1 MQSRNPVFSRS
12 RQSAGWGAPSP
23 TPDQLRNM
31 YDAPSYAPPTQ
42 PAFRAM
48 TLDDVV
54 VRSFMTLGTLVVAAA
69 AAWYLDVSPGVA
81 IGAAIVALILG
92 LIVSFTQ
99 SSNPALIL
107 GYAAFEGAPRH
118 HRAAAVEG
126 QISGIVAG
134 RSSAPPW
141 RSRRAG
147 RLHPEDRPRHE
158 AGRYVIAAAI
168 AALGLIVINLV
179 AGIFVPGG
187 LGLRD
192 GGTLA
197 IVFSAAMILL
207 GCFFLLLDFDS
218 IEQGVKQG
226 ARPSSPGECRL
237 RAQPEPGL
245 DLLEVLR
252 LLSYFTSSDLILAAR
267 REGPATLGGAASL
280 C

>member
-12 RQSAGWGAPSP
+12 RQSAGWGGQAP
-23 TPDQLRNM
+23 TPGQLQNM

-69 AAWYLDVSPGVA
+69 ASWYLDVPLAVA
-81 IGAAIVALILG
+81 IGSAIVALVLG
-92 LIVSFTQ
+92 LIASFTM
-99 SSNPALIL
+99 STNPALIL
-107 GYAAFEGAPRH
+107 GYAAFEG
-118 HRAAAVEG
+118 VFLGTISSLFEG
-126 QISGIVAG
+126 QISGIVLQAVLG
-134 RSSAPPW
+134 TAMAFGGVLAVYTLRIVRVTPKMVK
-141 RSRRAG
+141 
-147 RLHPEDRPRHE
+147 
-158 AGRYVIAAAI
+158 YVIAAAI
-168 AALGLIVINLV
+168 AALGLIVVNLV

-218 IEQGVKQG
+218 IEQGVKEG
-226 ARPSSPGECRL
+226 APAKFAWQC
-237 RAQPEPGL
+237 AFGL
-245 DLLEVLR
+245 TLSLVWIYLEVLR
-252 LLSYFTSSDLILAAR
+252 LLSYFSSSD
-267 REGPATLGGAASL
+267 
-280 C
+280 

>member
-23 TPDQLRNM
+23 TPDQLQNM

-81 IGAAIVALILG
+81 IGAAIVALVLG

-107 GYAAFEGAPRH
+107 GYAAFEG
-118 HRAAAVEG
+118 VFLGTISSLFEG
-126 QISGIVAG
+126 QISGIVLQAVLG
-134 RSSAPPW
+134 TAMAFGGVLAVYTLRIVRVTPKMVK
-141 RSRRAG
+141 
-147 RLHPEDRPRHE
+147 
-158 AGRYVIAAAI
+158 YVIAAAI
-168 AALGLIVINLV
+168 AALGLIVVNLV

-226 ARPSSPGECRL
+226 APAKFAWQC
-237 RAQPEPGL
+237 AFGL
-245 DLLEVLR
+245 TLSLVWIYLEVLR
-252 LLSYFTSSDLILAAR
+252 LLSYFTSSD
-267 REGPATLGGAASL
+267 
-280 C
+280 

>member
-12 RQSAGWGAPSP
+12 RQSAGWGAPAPS
-23 TPDQLRNM
+23 PDQLQNM

-81 IGAAIVALILG
+81 IGAAIVALVLG

-107 GYAAFEGAPRH
+107 GYAAFEG
-118 HRAAAVEG
+118 VFLGTISSLFEG
-126 QISGIVAG
+126 QISGIVIQAVLG
-134 RSSAPPW
+134 TAMAFGGVLAVYTLRIVRVTPKMV
-141 RSRRAG
+141 
-147 RLHPEDRPRHE
+147 
-158 AGRYVIAAAI
+158 RYVIAAAV
-168 AALGLIVINLV
+168 AALGLILVNLV
-179 AGIFVPGG
+179 AGFFVPGG

-226 ARPSSPGECRL
+226 APAKFAWQC
-237 RAQPEPGL
+237 AFGL
-245 DLLEVLR
+245 TLSLVWIYLEVLR
-252 LLSYFTSSDLILAAR
+252 LLSYFSSSD
-267 REGPATLGGAASL
+267 
-280 C
+280 

>member
-31 YDAPSYAPPTQ
+31 YDAPSYAPPTE

-107 GYAAFEGAPRH
+107 GYAAFEG
-118 HRAAAVEG
+118 VFLGTISSLFEG
-126 QISGIVAG
+126 QISGIVIQAVLG
-134 RSSAPPW
+134 TAMAFGGVLAVYTLRIVRVTPKMV
-141 RSRRAG
+141 
-147 RLHPEDRPRHE
+147 
-158 AGRYVIAAAI
+158 RYVIAAAI
-168 AALGLIVINLV
+168 AALGLILVNLV
-179 AGIFVPGG
+179 AGFFVPGG

-226 ARPSSPGECRL
+226 APAKFAWQC
-237 RAQPEPGL
+237 AFGL
-245 DLLEVLR
+245 TLSLVWIYLEVLR
-252 LLSYFTSSDLILAAR
+252 LLSYFTSSD
-267 REGPATLGGAASL
+267 
-280 C
+280 

>member
-1 MQSRNPVFSRS
+1 
-12 RQSAGWGAPSP
+12 
-23 TPDQLRNM
+23 M

-69 AAWYLDVSPGVA
+69 AAWYLDVSPAVA

-107 GYAAFEGAPRH
+107 GYAAFEG
-118 HRAAAVEG
+118 VFLGTISSLFEG
-126 QISGIVAG
+126 QISGIVIQAVLG
-134 RSSAPPW
+134 TAMAFGGVLAVYTLRIVRVTPKMV
-141 RSRRAG
+141 
-147 RLHPEDRPRHE
+147 
-158 AGRYVIAAAI
+158 RYVIAAAV
-168 AALGLIVINLV
+168 AALGLILVNLV
-179 AGIFVPGG
+179 AGFFVPGG

-226 ARPSSPGECRL
+226 APAKFAWQC
-237 RAQPEPGL
+237 AFGL
-245 DLLEVLR
+245 TLSLVWIYLEVLR
-252 LLSYFTSSDLILAAR
+252 LLSYFSSSD
-267 REGPATLGGAASL
+267 
-280 C
+280 

>member
-12 RQSAGWGAPSP
+12 RQSAGWGAPAPS
-23 TPDQLRNM
+23 PDQLQNM

-107 GYAAFEGAPRH
+107 GYAAFEG
-118 HRAAAVEG
+118 VFLGTISSLFEG
-126 QISGIVAG
+126 QISGIVIQAVLG
-134 RSSAPPW
+134 TAMAFGGVLAVYTLRIIRVTPKMV
-141 RSRRAG
+141 
-147 RLHPEDRPRHE
+147 
-158 AGRYVIAAAI
+158 RYVIAAAI
-168 AALGLIVINLV
+168 AALGLILVNMV
-179 AGIFVPGG
+179 AGFFVPGG

-226 ARPSSPGECRL
+226 APAKFAWQC
-237 RAQPEPGL
+237 AFGL
-245 DLLEVLR
+245 TLSLVWIYLEVLR
-252 LLSYFTSSDLILAAR
+252 LLSYFSSSD
-267 REGPATLGGAASL
+267 
-280 C
+280 

>member
-12 RQSAGWGAPSP
+12 RQSAGWGAPAPS
-23 TPDQLRNM
+23 PDQLQNM

-69 AAWYLDVSPGVA
+69 AAWYLDVSPAVA

-107 GYAAFEGAPRH
+107 GYAAFEG
-118 HRAAAVEG
+118 VFLGTISSLFEG
-126 QISGIVAG
+126 QISGIVIQAVLG
-134 RSSAPPW
+134 TAMAFGGVLAVYTLRIVRVTPKMV
-141 RSRRAG
+141 
-147 RLHPEDRPRHE
+147 
-158 AGRYVIAAAI
+158 RYVIAAAI
-168 AALGLIVINLV
+168 AALGLILVNMV
-179 AGIFVPGG
+179 AGFFVPGG

-226 ARPSSPGECRL
+226 APAKFAWQC
-237 RAQPEPGL
+237 AFGL
-245 DLLEVLR
+245 TLSLVWIYLEVLR
-252 LLSYFTSSDLILAAR
+252 LLSYFSSSD
-267 REGPATLGGAASL
+267 
-280 C
+280 

>member
-1 MQSRNPVFSRS
+1 MQSRNPVFSKS
-12 RQSAGWGAPSP
+12 RQSAGWGAQSP
-23 TPDQLRNM
+23 TPDHLQNM

-107 GYAAFEGAPRH
+107 GYAAFEG
-118 HRAAAVEG
+118 VFLGTISSLFEG
-126 QISGIVAG
+126 QISGIVIQAVLG
-134 RSSAPPW
+134 TAMAFGGVLAVYTLRIIRVTPKMV
-141 RSRRAG
+141 
-147 RLHPEDRPRHE
+147 
-158 AGRYVIAAAI
+158 RYVIAAAI
-168 AALGLIVINLV
+168 AALGLILVNMV
-179 AGIFVPGG
+179 AGFFVPGG

-226 ARPSSPGECRL
+226 APAKFAWQC
-237 RAQPEPGL
+237 AFGL
-245 DLLEVLR
+245 TLSLVWIYLEVLR
-252 LLSYFTSSDLILAAR
+252 LLSYFTSSD
-267 REGPATLGGAASL
+267 
-280 C
+280 

>member
-107 GYAAFEGAPRH
+107 GYAAFEG
-118 HRAAAVEG
+118 VFLGTISSLFEG
-126 QISGIVAG
+126 QISGIVLQAVLG
-134 RSSAPPW
+134 TAMAFGGVLAVYTLRIVRVTPK
-141 RSRRAG
+141 
-147 RLHPEDRPRHE
+147 LVK
-158 AGRYVIAAAI
+158 YVIAAAI

-226 ARPSSPGECRL
+226 APAKFAWQC
-237 RAQPEPGL
+237 AFGL
-245 DLLEVLR
+245 TLSLVWIYLEVLR
-252 LLSYFTSSDLILAAR
+252 LLSYFTSSD
-267 REGPATLGGAASL
+267 
-280 C
+280 

>member
-1 MQSRNPVFSRS
+1 
-12 RQSAGWGAPSP
+12 
-23 TPDQLRNM
+23 M

-107 GYAAFEGAPRH
+107 GYAAFEG
-118 HRAAAVEG
+118 VFLGTISSLFEG
-126 QISGIVAG
+126 QISGIVLQAVLG
-134 RSSAPPW
+134 TAMAFGGVLAVYTLRIVRVTPK
-141 RSRRAG
+141 
-147 RLHPEDRPRHE
+147 LVK
-158 AGRYVIAAAI
+158 YVIAAAI

-226 ARPSSPGECRL
+226 APAKFAWQC
-237 RAQPEPGL
+237 AFGL
-245 DLLEVLR
+245 TLSLVWIYLEVLR
-252 LLSYFTSSDLILAAR
+252 LLSYFTSSD
-267 REGPATLGGAASL
+267 
-280 C
+280 

>member
-1 MQSRNPVFSRS
+1 
-12 RQSAGWGAPSP
+12 
-23 TPDQLRNM
+23 M

-69 AAWYLDVSPGVA
+69 AAWYLNVSPAVA

-107 GYAAFEGAPRH
+107 GYAAFEG
-118 HRAAAVEG
+118 VFLGTISSLFEG
-126 QISGIVAG
+126 QISGIVIQAVLG
-134 RSSAPPW
+134 TAMAFGGVLAVYTLRIVRVTPKMVK
-141 RSRRAG
+141 
-147 RLHPEDRPRHE
+147 
-158 AGRYVIAAAI
+158 YVIAAAV
-168 AALGLIVINLV
+168 AALGLILVNLV
-179 AGIFVPGG
+179 AGFFVPGG

-226 ARPSSPGECRL
+226 APAKFAWQC
-237 RAQPEPGL
+237 AFGL
-245 DLLEVLR
+245 TLSLVWIYLEVLR
-252 LLSYFTSSDLILAAR
+252 LLSYFSSSD
-267 REGPATLGGAASL
+267 
-280 C
+280 

>member
-12 RQSAGWGAPSP
+12 RQSAGWGAPAPS
-23 TPDQLRNM
+23 PDQLQNM

-54 VRSFMTLGTLVVAAA
+54 VRSFMTLGTLVVTAA

-81 IGAAIVALILG
+81 IGAAIVALVLG

-107 GYAAFEGAPRH
+107 GYAAFEG
-118 HRAAAVEG
+118 VFLGTISSLFEG
-126 QISGIVAG
+126 QISGIVIQAVLG
-134 RSSAPPW
+134 TAMAFGGVLAVYTLRIVRVTPKMVK
-141 RSRRAG
+141 
-147 RLHPEDRPRHE
+147 
-158 AGRYVIAAAI
+158 YVIAAAV
-168 AALGLIVINLV
+168 AALGLILVNLV
-179 AGIFVPGG
+179 AGFFVPGG
-187 LGLRD
+187 LGLREA
-192 GGTLA
+192 GTLG

-226 ARPSSPGECRL
+226 APAKFAWQC
-237 RAQPEPGL
+237 AFGL
-245 DLLEVLR
+245 TLSLVWIYLEVLR
-252 LLSYFTSSDLILAAR
+252 LLSYFSSSD
-267 REGPATLGGAASL
+267 
-280 C
+280 